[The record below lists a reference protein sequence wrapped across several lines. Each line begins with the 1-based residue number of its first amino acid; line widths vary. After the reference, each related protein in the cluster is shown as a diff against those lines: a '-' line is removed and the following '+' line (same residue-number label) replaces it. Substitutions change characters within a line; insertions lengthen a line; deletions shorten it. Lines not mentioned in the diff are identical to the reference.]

1 LRSLFFAIDGDRR
14 APVPAYGTV
23 LPVNGTAI
31 AALAAV
37 ALPAAS
43 AVLLTLDLS
52 NPYSAFVLHSSSMF
66 GACARLATVGRFE

>member
-14 APVPAYGTV
+14 APVAAYGTV

-31 AALAAV
+31 AALGAV

-43 AVLLTLDLS
+43 A
-52 NPYSAFVLHSSSMF
+52 SS
-66 GACARLATVGRFE
+66 